1 MTRRESL
8 TARVRH
14 AVERDGRVTFSR
26 AGGPGGQNVNAVSTQ
41 VEVRMPIERIPV
53 STRERAL
60 IRERLATRVTADDC
74 LRVAARRERHQ
85 ARNRVLA
92 VNRLVELI
100 MDAVH
105 EDARRVTTRPGTGV
119 RALRGGIDLDD
130 GPTQPAKVEILD
142 RQAQGGTWLSIEI
155 TEGRNRQVRRM
166 CEAIDHRVRR
176 LVRTRYGGLTM
187 GRLARGEFR
196 LLSSAEIARLEAM
209 AGMAR

>member
-1 MTRRESL
+1 MTRREAL

-53 STRERAL
+53 STRERTL

-85 ARNRVLA
+85 ARNRALA
-92 VNRLVELI
+92 VDRLVELI
-100 MDAVH
+100 MEAVH

-119 RALRGGIDLDD
+119 RRRRRADRERLSKRKAERRQRPEID
-130 GPTQPAKVEILD
+130 
-142 RQAQGGTWLSIEI
+142 
-155 TEGRNRQVRRM
+155 
-166 CEAIDHRVRR
+166 
-176 LVRTRYGGLTM
+176 
-187 GRLARGEFR
+187 
-196 LLSSAEIARLEAM
+196 
-209 AGMAR
+209 

>member
-1 MTRRESL
+1 
-8 TARVRH
+8 
-14 AVERDGRVTFSR
+14 
-26 AGGPGGQNVNAVSTQ
+26 STQ

-119 RALRGGIDLDD
+119 RRRRRA
-130 GPTQPAKVEILD
+130 D
-142 RQAQGGTWLSIEI
+142 RERLSKRKAE
-155 TEGRNRQVRRM
+155 RRQRPEV
-166 CEAIDHRVRR
+166 D
-176 LVRTRYGGLTM
+176 
-187 GRLARGEFR
+187 
-196 LLSSAEIARLEAM
+196 
-209 AGMAR
+209 

>member
-1 MTRRESL
+1 MTRRDAL

-85 ARNRVLA
+85 ARNRALA
-92 VNRLVELI
+92 VDRLVELI
-100 MDAVH
+100 MEAVH

-119 RALRGGIDLDD
+119 RRRRRADRERLSKRKAERRQRPEID
-130 GPTQPAKVEILD
+130 
-142 RQAQGGTWLSIEI
+142 
-155 TEGRNRQVRRM
+155 
-166 CEAIDHRVRR
+166 
-176 LVRTRYGGLTM
+176 
-187 GRLARGEFR
+187 
-196 LLSSAEIARLEAM
+196 
-209 AGMAR
+209 